1 MLVVIT
7 ICLVLITIALV
18 FGSDAAKGFIGFI
31 LTINVYWHTFK
42 KISKSKNTLMTK
54 FYFCN
59 LLILHFLTI
68 TIGYQYASIMYW
80 LTFLPNG
87 LLTSQLTFEDQKN

>member
-31 LTINVYWHTFK
+31 L
-42 KISKSKNTLMTK
+42 KS
-54 FYFCN
+54 
-59 LLILHFLTI
+59 LLIL
-68 TIGYQYASIMYW
+68 
-80 LTFLPNG
+80 G
-87 LLTSQLTFEDQKN
+87 LLFIVIIFAYS